1 MSSKEIIFFT
11 IGDSNNASVWSNV
24 PFCFSKALEQKDIVV
39 YRVNISAPQ
48 WLVSFY
54 NLFLRRLINILTI
67 GKIHACYASKTHWF
81 KIIAEKKIKKAAIK
95 HSQADYCFFMGY
107 GFYNK
112 WNDIPSLLF
121 SDWTFET
128 DIKKRGKPGPL
139 HCRAIRQEKE
149 AIENS
154 GYVISMFAECAEE
167 MKKKYPNANI
177 HFLGGNVINDLS
189 GLRLRRKDHRV
200 MSKDDTGNNKNKQI
214 TPDSLHLTP
223 YTLHSSNEINVE
235 DLLEKK
241 VKSKKLLF
249 IGRKTT
255 YLEAAKK
262 LIDAYKL
269 LKREEDYK
277 DFTLDIVGCAESDFD
292 SLPEGVTCYGF
303 LNKSEERDRKIYYGL
318 LLNAK
323 VLINPTP
330 KWGAYSSTIE
340 AMYNYTP
347 VIVSPY
353 ETFVNEF
360 GRIIDFGLYNEHYTA
375 EGIAKDI
382 EIVIF
387 NNDYKSLCENAHN
400 RVEKYTWSN
409 YVDKVLNLIS

>member
-1 MSSKEIIFFT
+1 MKLKEVIFFT
-11 IGDSNNASVWSNV
+11 IGDSTSASVWSNV

-81 KIIAEKKIKKAAIK
+81 KIIAEKKIKKAVIK

-139 HCRAIRQEKE
+139 HCRAIRQEKD

-154 GYVISMFAECAEE
+154 AYVISMFAECAEE
-167 MKKKYPNANI
+167 MKKKYHKANI

-189 GLRLRRKDHRV
+189 GLRLRETHPNPPCLGREDQTIDEQEKIEISSS
-200 MSKDDTGNNKNKQI
+200 SKIIYID
-214 TPDSLHLTP
+214 
-223 YTLHSSNEINVE
+223 

-241 VKSKKLLF
+241 AKSKKLLF

-262 LIDAYKL
+262 LIEAYKL

-277 DFTLDIVGCAESDFD
+277 DYTLDIVGCATSDFE
-292 SLPEGVTCYGF
+292 SLPKGVTCYGF
-303 LNKSEERDRKIYYGL
+303 LNKSEERDRKIYYDL

-340 AMYNYTP
+340 AMYYYTP

-382 EIVIF
+382 ETVFF

-409 YVDKVLNLIS
+409 YVDKVLKLIS